1 MGGTYDSAADAAA
14 DRKQQKAL
22 LVALGASDRAL
33 RRDECGAWWIN
44 GKHGSIHTWGDGT
57 SWVLFIICR
66 SRQHWTWTKK
76 RLGFCTITQD
86 CDEEGCVRLHAPPT
100 AEQANVIREALGIR
114 KRREIT
120 ADELAL
126 VRSLFKR
133 RALGAGSAGDGRSVP
148 NSQEI

>member
-1 MGGTYDSAADAAA
+1 
-14 DRKQQKAL
+14 
-22 LVALGASDRAL
+22 
-33 RRDECGAWWIN
+33 
-44 GKHGSIHTWGDGT
+44 
-57 SWVLFIICR
+57 VLYVVCR
-66 SRQHWTWTKK
+66 SRRHWTATKK
-76 RLGFCTITQD
+76 CLGFCEVTQD
-86 CDEEGCVRLHAPPT
+86 CDEEGCVRLRQLPNIV
-100 AEQANVIREALGIR
+100 QANVIREALGIR